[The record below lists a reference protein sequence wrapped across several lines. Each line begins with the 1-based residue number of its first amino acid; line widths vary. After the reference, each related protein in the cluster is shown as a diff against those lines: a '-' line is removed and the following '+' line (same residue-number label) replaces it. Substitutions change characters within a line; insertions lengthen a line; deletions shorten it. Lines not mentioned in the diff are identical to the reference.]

1 MKINELDSSSGQSRP
16 SSRNS
21 SFQVFL
27 PEILALDTPIKLLQ
41 QVQDHQEKESLI
53 WTPFILK
60 AVLASDLAEA
70 EVVQI
75 DLHHYL
81 NIHPIHLKG
90 A

>member
-1 MKINELDSSSGQSRP
+1 MNLTAAVGNLVPLAEILL
-16 SSRNS
+16 
-21 SFQVFL
+21 FQVPPL
-27 PEILALDTPIKLLQ
+27 EILALDTPINLLQ